1 MGFKEQKGSG
11 LETQSPDISRWV
23 LSSVTIKTPPPPVSS
38 TGWSHQSQP
47 LPSHHTLCIEPIRK
61 GCQMP
66 QDRAIQMSNVG
77 PRFAVCPRFCLS
89 LSVVSRCHQNTG
101 MAMPR
106 PETVHVSL
114 WGLRMRYKPDQK
126 GREGSGAP
134 MSETN
139 AVIPSLLSEYLGT
152 SGEPQE
158 KGVKNWGSKIFLSPR
173 DNLCAR
179 WRGGGRAY
187 DERNLV

>member
-1 MGFKEQKGSG
+1 MSLRSQGSWCIPGCRDKLCRFACGKVTMGFKEQKGSG

-38 TGWSHQSQP
+38 AGWSHQSQP

-66 QDRAIQMSNVG
+66 QDRTIQMSNVG

-106 PETVHVSL
+106 PETVPVSL
-114 WGLRMRYKPDQK
+114 WCLRMRYKPDQK
-126 GREGSGAP
+126 GRAGSG
-134 MSETN
+134 TI
-139 AVIPSLLSEYLGT
+139 AVLPGLLWRCPA
-152 SGEPQE
+152 GEEVRDGAEELWP
-158 KGVKNWGSKIFLSPR
+158 VSPFSP
-173 DNLCAR
+173 
-179 WRGGGRAY
+179 
-187 DERNLV
+187 